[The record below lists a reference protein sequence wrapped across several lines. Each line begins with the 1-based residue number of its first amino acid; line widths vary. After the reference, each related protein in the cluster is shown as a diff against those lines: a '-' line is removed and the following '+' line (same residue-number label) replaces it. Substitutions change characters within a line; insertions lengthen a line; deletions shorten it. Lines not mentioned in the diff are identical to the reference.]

1 MKVIIYFYNKFH
13 SCWTDQSPITVWR
26 HTSLCRN
33 PSASVHLFVHYDVT
47 SPFCMDARI
56 LLAFSRSNM
65 QQTIHLAIPCSNE
78 NRVKTIIM
86 PPKTRRMKKRP
97 TPAQTKRPTR
107 HSKRQIAKSQTRHES
122 HSEDDHNDDIND
134 DDNDSDHDPEDESD
148 NDPSQSTPKSK
159 TRKNWKNFSDK
170 EKKEVQAEMLKL
182 QNLLITAKL
191 PIKTLLAMVG
201 VNSSTWYRWQNE
213 CQLCVQDF
221 PVKHGSLI
229 ACSNF
234 NQKIFIGCLTNDFVC
249 QLSIARESDF
259 LFMHSFK

>member
-1 MKVIIYFYNKFH
+1 
-13 SCWTDQSPITVWR
+13 
-26 HTSLCRN
+26 
-33 PSASVHLFVHYDVT
+33 
-47 SPFCMDARI
+47 
-56 LLAFSRSNM
+56 M

-134 DDNDSDHDPEDESD
+134 DDNDPDHDPEDESD

-191 PIKTLLAMVG
+191 PIKTLLAVVG
-201 VNSSTWYRWQNE
+201 ANSSTWYR
-213 CQLCVQDF
+213 
-221 PVKHGSLI
+221 
-229 ACSNF
+229 
-234 NQKIFIGCLTNDFVC
+234 
-249 QLSIARESDF
+249 
-259 LFMHSFK
+259 